1 MSASS
6 SPAPAPATVLESLS
20 NDLSAAVRAASAS
33 MVAIHARRR
42 IPSSGIIW
50 RPGIVVTTH
59 HTIQR
64 EDNITV
70 TLADGTTVGATLAGR
85 DPTTDLAVLRLNSEV
100 GVPIARAPLGAQ
112 VGQLVLALGM
122 PGPSVTAA
130 LGVVSATG
138 GEWRTW
144 HGGRIDQFIRL
155 DVAIYDGFS
164 GGATVDAGGRLLG
177 INSSGLARASA
188 MTIPLATVE
197 RVAEQLLAS
206 GRVRRG
212 YIGLGVQPVRL
223 PAGVVTQHAL
233 SQQVGLMVVSIEEG
247 APAHAA
253 GVSLG
258 DVVVTCEGTPL
269 ADPSELLASLTGERI
284 GTPLALRVLRAGAL
298 VEVAVTVGERP
309 RRGEGA
315 SAHDA
320 GRNG

>member
-1 MSASS
+1 MLQ
-6 SPAPAPATVLESLS
+6 TLS
-20 NDLSAAVRAASAS
+20 NDLAGAVASASPS

-42 IPSSGIIW
+42 IPSSGVVW

-64 EDNITV
+64 EEQITV

-100 GVPIARAPLGAQ
+100 GVPFPRSAGSAR
-112 VGQLVLALGM
+112 VGELVMALGM
-122 PGPSVTAA
+122 PGTAVTAA

-164 GGATVDAGGRLLG
+164 GGATVDAAGRLLG

-223 PAGVVTQHAL
+223 PAGVVSQHEL
-233 SQQVGLMVVSIEEG
+233 SRNVGLMVVSIEEG
-247 APAHAA
+247 GPAHAA
-253 GVSLG
+253 GISLG
-258 DVVVTCEGTPL
+258 DVVVACEGTPVS
-269 ADPSELLASLTGERI
+269 DPSELLGALSGDRI
-284 GTPLALRVLRAGAL
+284 GSPVPLRVLRGGTPAD
-298 VEVAVTVGERP
+298 VVVTVGERQ
-309 RRGEGA
+309 RRTEG
-315 SAHDA
+315 
-320 GRNG
+320 